1 MSNQNSPLAA
11 PTASK
16 YSRIVVKAG
25 TALLNGGTDH
35 LDLQVMSNL
44 VNQVAQLHSSG
55 YELLFVT
62 SGAMAA
68 GRHALTSHQKKH
80 GIPHRQVQAAVGQS
94 ILMHTYQNL
103 FAAHNL
109 TIAQALL
116 TRTDI
121 ADRQG
126 YLNIRNSL
134 LAILDMGVLPIINE
148 NDVVAIEEIAGEK
161 FGDNDT
167 LSALVSNL
175 IDADLLVMLTD
186 MDGLYTGDPDIDTEA
201 RLIPRVNQI
210 DKAIMD
216 LTSAEKIDS
225 WGRGGMRSKLEAAR
239 MSASWGIPVVIA
251 NGKANNILLEIVS
264 GKSMGTFFSPT
275 ANKMESRSRWIL
287 SGLSTKG
294 ELVVDQGAASVLK
307 TKNTSLLPAGVHEVR
322 GEFSR
327 NDVVLIVDPEDRRI
341 AYGITNY
348 SSSEIVIIKGL
359 RSDLIQEALG
369 YEYGDEII
377 HRNNLATL

>member
-1 MSNQNSPLAA
+1 MSNENNHLAA
-11 PTASK
+11 PNASK

-44 VNQVAQLHSSG
+44 VNQIAQLHSGG

-68 GRHALTSHQKKH
+68 GRHALTSNQEKR
-80 GIPHRQVQAAVGQS
+80 GVPHRQVQAAVGQS
-94 ILMHTYQNL
+94 ILMHTYQDL
-103 FAAHNL
+103 FADHSL

-148 NDVVAIEEIAGEK
+148 NDVVAIEEIVGEK

-167 LSALVSNL
+167 LSALVANL

-201 RLIPRVNQI
+201 QLIPQVNQI

-216 LTSAEKIDS
+216 LANAEKIDS

-251 NGKANNILLEIVS
+251 NGTAKNVLLEIVS
-264 GKSMGTFFSPT
+264 GNPVGTFFSPT

-294 ELVVDQGAASVLK
+294 ELVVDQGAASALI
-307 TKNTSLLPAGVHEVR
+307 TKNKSLLPAGVRGVR
-322 GEFSR
+322 GEFNR
-327 NDVVLIVDPEDRRI
+327 NDVVLIVDPNGQKV

-348 SSSEIVIIKGL
+348 SSSEIIIIKGL
-359 RSDLIQEALG
+359 RSDLIQETLG
-369 YEYGDEII
+369 YEYGNEII
-377 HRNNLATL
+377 HRNNLAIL